1 MSKPIKTDKNLPTR
15 QIVHLDKEDYIT
27 VVGARTA
34 TTDISLSGAT
44 RFFQSPVG
52 NQYMFINQGLRQLH
66 LFPKTTADHSKQNIL
81 VVFQHG
87 YTSNDI
93 SRINQYT
100 KNLGA
105 RIVYVK
111 TVAQFIE
118 FLNARIEKGRLI
130 KRLVFYSHGVI
141 GSISLH
147 YGGDDEQLGNFNNT
161 SVKQIKKNIFHHD
174 AQVISYACRTG
185 IGVDKDSFKNSA
197 EAKPETSLAQYM
209 ANQWK
214 VTVKAFERRSLY
226 AKTYGTASEIKAV
239 DEASKL
245 LKEYETQLDR
255 YNKKITSKKPI
266 MPTNYKLLK
275 TRRESKIIRDDN
287 ANNDGGPIMPLGAW
301 HPPTSGETPSGLKY
315 GLQTYQFKAP

>member
-1 MSKPIKTDKNLPTR
+1 MPETIKTDKNLPTH
-15 QIVHLDKEDYIT
+15 QIVHFNKEDYIT

-52 NQYMFINQGLRQLH
+52 NQYMFINQGLRQLS
-66 LFPKTTADHSKQNIL
+66 LFPKTTADYSKQNIL

-93 SRINQYT
+93 TRINQYT
-100 KNLGA
+100 KDLGG

-111 TVAQFIE
+111 TVAEFIQ
-118 FLNARIEKGRLI
+118 FLNARIQKNRLV

-141 GSISLH
+141 GSISLR
-147 YGGDDEQLGNFNNT
+147 YGGGDEALGNFNSSIAN
-161 SVKQIKKNIFHHD
+161 QINKNIFHHD

-185 IGVDKDSFKNSA
+185 IGVDKDSFKSST
-197 EAKPETSLAQYM
+197 EAKPEASLAQHM

-214 VTVKAFERRSLY
+214 VRVRAFERRSLY
-226 AKTYGTASEIKAV
+226 SKTYGTAAEIQ
-239 DEASKL
+239 EANNAEKE
-245 LKEYETQLDR
+245 LKR
-255 YNKKITSKKPI
+255 YNQQMRQYNEKKIKTKPSV
-266 MPTNYKLLK
+266 PSNYKTLLE
-275 TRRESKIIRDDN
+275 RSKSIQQRDEN
-287 ANNDGGPIMPLGAW
+287 ARLDGGPIMPKGAW

-315 GLQTYQFKAP
+315 GLQNYQFKAS

>member
-34 TTDISLSGAT
+34 TADISLSGAT

-52 NQYMFINQGLRQLH
+52 NHYMFINQGLRQLH
-66 LFPKTTADHSKQNIL
+66 IFPKTTADYSKQNIL

-93 SRINQYT
+93 SRINQYA
-100 KNLGA
+100 KDLGA

-118 FLNARIEKGRLI
+118 FLNARIEKGRLV

-147 YGGDDEQLGNFNNT
+147 YGGDDEQLGNFNNA
-161 SVKQIKKNIFHHD
+161 SVKQIKKSIFHHD

-185 IGVDKDSFKNSA
+185 IGVDKDSFKSSA
-197 EAKPETSLAQYM
+197 EAKPEASLAQHM

-226 AKTYGTASEIKAV
+226 AKTYGTASEIQ
-239 DEASKL
+239 EANNAEQKIKL
-245 LKEYETQLDR
+245 YNQQMRQYNEKEIKT
-255 YNKKITSKKPI
+255 KPSI
-266 MPTNYKLLK
+266 PPNYKTLLEK
-275 TRRESKIIRDDN
+275 LNSIKERDKN
-287 ANNDGGPIMPLGAW
+287 ARLDGGPIMPRGAW
-301 HPPTSGETPSGLKY
+301 HPPTSGETPTGLKY
-315 GLQTYQFKAP
+315 GLQTYRFKAS